1 MHAVLTTVK
10 VSDSASATSELREKV
25 VPGVKQAPGFV
36 AGYWTRSDENGVSL
50 VIFDS
55 EEQANAAAEMIPNV
69 VPQSV
74 DLQSVEVREV
84 VASA

>member
-1 MHAVLTTVK
+1 MHAVLTTVTIT
-10 VSDSASATSELREKV
+10 DSENSVSELQERV

-36 AGYWTRSDENGVSL
+36 AGYWTRSGDNGTSL
-50 VIFDS
+50 VVFES
-55 EEQANAAAEMIPNV
+55 EDQANAAAEMIPNV

-74 DLQSVEVREV
+74 DLQNVEVREV